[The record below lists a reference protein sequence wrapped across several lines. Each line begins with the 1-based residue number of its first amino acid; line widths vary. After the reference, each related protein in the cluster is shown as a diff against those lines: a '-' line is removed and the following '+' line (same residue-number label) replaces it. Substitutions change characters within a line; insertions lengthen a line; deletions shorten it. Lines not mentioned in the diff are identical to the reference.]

1 VPYWDLSVKHDA
13 GTRAGSIRKSTRSHR
28 TASLPFLAILL
39 ACIAL
44 HAGAAEVS
52 GLVRFEGSPPKQVP
66 IDTKADK
73 YCLEMHK
80 DAPLF
85 TDEAT
90 IGARGE
96 FAWIFVW
103 IDNPPKGDYP
113 VPTEPVTLD
122 QFGCKYVQ
130 SVFGIRVGQTLRI
143 VNADKTTHNVRGF
156 PKYNRIFNFG
166 QQPGLPPRTRVF
178 DKVEMPMK
186 IKCDVHA
193 WMKAHCFVMDHPFF
207 AVTGLDGRFTIQN
220 LPPGTY
226 TLKAWHERLGE
237 LAMPITVTDAA
248 PSEAEFIYKRV
259 SRPVQ

>member
-1 VPYWDLSVKHDA
+1 MWMRSISGSV
-13 GTRAGSIRKSTRSHR
+13 
-28 TASLPFLAILL
+28 LAF
-39 ACIAL
+39 AL
-44 HAGAAEVS
+44 ISGAAWASDVT
-52 GLVRFEGSPPKQVP
+52 GLVRFEGTPPKLAP

-90 IGARGE
+90 IGANGE

-103 IDNPPKGDYP
+103 IDNPPKKDYP
-113 VPTEPVTLD
+113 VPTEPVVLE
-122 QFGCKYVQ
+122 QYGCKYVQ
-130 SVFGIRVGQTLRI
+130 SVFGIRMGQTLEIR
-143 VNADKTTHNVRGF
+143 NNDKTTHNVRGF
-156 PKYNRIFNFG
+156 PKYNRVFNFG

-178 DKVEMPMK
+178 DHVEMPMK

-207 AVTGLDGRFTIQN
+207 AVTGLDGKYTIKD
-220 LPPGTY
+220 LPAGTY

-237 LAMPITVTDAA
+237 LQQQITVTDGA
-248 PSEAEFIYKRV
+248 PAQGDFTFKKIA
-259 SRPVQ
+259 RPVQ